1 MIPKEVFESN
11 MGLIWKVAS
20 NFYGIDSQDL
30 FQAGALGLAKAYK
43 NYQKNGMT
51 KFSTYAYE
59 YIFGE
64 MYALANNK
72 NIKVSKEILK
82 RYKLI
87 EKTRYTLAQK
97 LMRIPS
103 NLELASYLEIDIN
116 VLEQAIACAYQVMS
130 LDEDKEEVRNLHET
144 ISQDNII
151 SQDDKI
157 LLNDS
162 FNSLNKVEKDIIN
175 SRYYEDLTQSE
186 VADKLG
192 ISQVKVSRYEKKG
205 LTKMR
210 KYIQQ

>member
-1 MIPKEVFESN
+1 M
-11 MGLIWKVAS
+11 
-20 NFYGIDSQDL
+20 
-30 FQAGALGLAKAYK
+30 GLAKAYK

-72 NIKVSKEILK
+72 NIKISKDILK
-82 RYKLI
+82 RYRLI
-87 EKTRYTLAQK
+87 EKTRYDLAQK

-103 NLELASYLEIDIN
+103 NLELADYLEIDID
-116 VLEQAIACAYQVMS
+116 VLEHALACAYQVMS

-144 ISQDNII
+144 ISQEINV

-162 FNSLNKVEKDIIN
+162 LSSLNEVEKDIIN
-175 SRYYEDLTQSE
+175 SRYYGDLTQSE
-186 VADKLG
+186 VADRLG

>member
-11 MGLIWKVAS
+11 MGLIWKIAS
-20 NFYGIDSQDL
+20 NFYGVDSQDL

-72 NIKVSKEILK
+72 NIKVSKDILK

-87 EKTRYTLAQK
+87 EKTRYDLAQK

-103 NLELASYLEIDIN
+103 NLELADYLEIDIN
-116 VLEQAIACAYQVMS
+116 VLEYALACAYQVMS

-162 FNSLNKVEKDIIN
+162 FNSLNEVEKDIIN

-186 VADKLG
+186 VADRLG

>member
-1 MIPKEVFESN
+1 
-11 MGLIWKVAS
+11 
-20 NFYGIDSQDL
+20 
-30 FQAGALGLAKAYK
+30 
-43 NYQKNGMT
+43 
-51 KFSTYAYE
+51 
-59 YIFGE
+59 
-64 MYALANNK
+64 
-72 NIKVSKEILK
+72 
-82 RYKLI
+82 
-87 EKTRYTLAQK
+87 
-97 LMRIPS
+97 MRIPS
-103 NLELASYLEIDIN
+103 NLELADYLEIDIN
-116 VLEQAIACAYQVMS
+116 VLEYALACAYQVMS

-162 FNSLNKVEKDIIN
+162 FNSLNEVEKDIIN

-186 VADKLG
+186 VADRLG